1 MYSVCVSDS
10 CALLKK
16 KSSISMEKLQNRY
29 AALNLLSVEEEEEQ
43 RSTEN
48 AAKSSGSGKKKLGGG
63 KGKEEEPEG
72 SRMRMPLV
80 WIDLEM
86 SGLDI
91 EKDRILE
98 IACIVTDGKL
108 EKMLEGPDIVIS
120 QPEEVLAGMGD
131 WCTEH
136 HAASGLTE
144 SVRASTVTEQQA
156 EQEVL
161 QFVRKHTRG
170 NNGQPLLAGNSVY
183 VDLKFMKKYMPSLAA
198 EFSHVLVDVSSIRA
212 LCVRWYPREAEKQ
225 PSKKQQHR
233 SLEDI
238 KESIAELKYLRRSI
252 FK

>member
-1 MYSVCVSDS
+1 
-10 CALLKK
+10 
-16 KSSISMEKLQNRY
+16 MEKLQNRF
-29 AALNLLSVEEEEEQ
+29 AALAAVTDEEEEQ
-43 RSTEN
+43 KDQEATQQV
-48 AAKSSGSGKKKLGGG
+48 KSGNRKKK
-63 KGKEEEPEG
+63 KQQEEEVV
-72 SRMRMPLV
+72 RMRMPLV

-86 SGLDI
+86 SGLEI

-98 IACIVTDGKL
+98 IACIVTDGRL
-108 EKMLEGPDIVIS
+108 EKMVEGPDIVIS
-120 QPEEVLAGMGD
+120 QPEEVLEGMGE
-131 WCTEH
+131 WCREH

-144 SVRASTVTEQQA
+144 SVRASTVTEAQA

-161 QFVRKHTRG
+161 EFVRKHTRG

-183 VDLKFMKKYMPSLAA
+183 VDLKFMKKYMPTLAA

-238 KESIAELKYLRRSI
+238 KESIAELKYLRRTI
-252 FK
+252 FKQPSK

>member
-1 MYSVCVSDS
+1 
-10 CALLKK
+10 
-16 KSSISMEKLQNRY
+16 MEKLQNY
-29 AALNLLSVEEEEEQ
+29 YSALSLIGEKEEEEEEEEKK
-43 RSTEN
+43 RKDEEE
-48 AAKSSGSGKKKLGGG
+48 KSGKKKKKAEGV
-63 KGKEEEPEG
+63 EEEVV
-72 SRMRMPLV
+72 RMRMPLV

-86 SGLDI
+86 SGLEI

-108 EKMLEGPDIVIS
+108 ERMVEGPDIVIS
-120 QPEEVLAGMGD
+120 QPEEVLEGMGD
-131 WCTEH
+131 WCQEH

-144 SVRASTVTEQQA
+144 SVRASTVSEAEA

-161 QFVRKHTRG
+161 EFVRKHTRG

-183 VDLKFMKKYMPSLAA
+183 VDLKFMKKYMPLLAA

-238 KESIAELKYLRRSI
+238 KESIAELKYLRRTI
-252 FK
+252 FKQPTSK

>member
-1 MYSVCVSDS
+1 MDTLRNRFS
-10 CALLKK
+10 AL
-16 KSSISMEKLQNRY
+16 SFFSE
-29 AALNLLSVEEEEEQ
+29 EEEEEQ
-43 RSTEN
+43 TQIES
-48 AAKSSGSGKKKLGGG
+48 AAKSSGSGKKKIGGG
-63 KGKEEEPEG
+63 KSKDDNSQVP
-72 SRMRMPLV
+72 RMRMPLV

-86 SGLDI
+86 SGLEI
-91 EKDRILE
+91 ETDRILE

-108 EKMLEGPDIVIS
+108 EKIVEGPDIVIS
-120 QPEEVLAGMGD
+120 QPEEVLAAMGD

-183 VDLKFMKKYMPSLAA
+183 VDLKFMKKYMPTLAA
-198 EFSHVLVDVSSIRA
+198 EFSHVLVDVSTIRA

>member
-1 MYSVCVSDS
+1 MLVAELV
-10 CALLKK
+10 
-16 KSSISMEKLQNRY
+16 SMEKLQNY
-29 AALNLLSVEEEEEQ
+29 FSVLALAKEEVEEEPKNEQ
-43 RSTEN
+43 ET
-48 AAKSSGSGKKKLGGG
+48 AQGKSGNGKKKKNGGG
-63 KGKEEEPEG
+63 KGKDSSEEGALDEEVV
-72 SRMRMPLV
+72 RMRMPLV

-86 SGLDI
+86 SGLEI

-108 EKMLEGPDIVIS
+108 EKMVEGPDIVIS
-120 QPEEVLAGMGD
+120 QPEEVLEGMGE
-131 WCTEH
+131 WCQEH

-144 SVRASTVTEQQA
+144 SVRASTVTEAQA

-161 QFVRKHTRG
+161 EFVRKHTRG
-170 NNGQPLLAGNSVY
+170 NSGQPLLAGNSVY
-183 VDLKFMKKYMPSLAA
+183 VDLKFMKKYMPTLSA

-238 KESIAELKYLRRSI
+238 KESIAELKYLRRTI
-252 FK
+252 FKQPK

>member
-1 MYSVCVSDS
+1 MLVAELV
-10 CALLKK
+10 
-16 KSSISMEKLQNRY
+16 SMEKLQNY
-29 AALNLLSVEEEEEQ
+29 FSVLALAKEEVEEEPKNEQ
-43 RSTEN
+43 ET
-48 AAKSSGSGKKKLGGG
+48 AQGKSGNGKKKKNAGG
-63 KGKEEEPEG
+63 KGKDSSEEGALDEEVV
-72 SRMRMPLV
+72 RMRMPLV

-86 SGLDI
+86 SGLEI

-108 EKMLEGPDIVIS
+108 EKMVEGPDIVIS
-120 QPEEVLAGMGD
+120 QPEEILEGMGE
-131 WCTEH
+131 WCQEH

-144 SVRASTVTEQQA
+144 SVRASTVTEAQA

-161 QFVRKHTRG
+161 EFVRKHTRG
-170 NNGQPLLAGNSVY
+170 NSGQPLLAGNSVY
-183 VDLKFMKKYMPSLAA
+183 VDLKFMKKYMPTLSA

-238 KESIAELKYLRRSI
+238 KESIAELKYLRRTI
-252 FK
+252 FKQPK